1 MKKVTRFLAVFVI
14 FTILL
19 GMMPQSVFAKEV
31 SGNGV
36 EPVEDLTKAGDEKLP
51 EEEKTEADTFGTE
64 GKLDFL
70 YIENNYIASP
80 GSQRVLIG
88 FGDENT
94 CLTGGTLTVENYH
107 TKEQFVYSSEETLE
121 NTILFE
127 LPFLKENAGIYEVK
141 SVNVITQDGNET
153 SVGIKDTGM
162 ANVYFGVDR
171 EVPESEEGALMQES
185 ADFDISDVELQVVSF
200 NGDDSQVSRI
210 AANEIGDALANGDKG
225 RLRAEDNG
233 EVVVVIDPG
242 HDATH
247 AGARANGLREEALTL
262 KIAQYCKAELEEY
275 SGVQVY
281 MTRTGTACPYPGT
294 TSTICNAN
302 RVEAAARVGADY
314 FVSIHL
320 NSAGSSA
327 KGSEIYYPNSNY
339 NAAIGVDGA
348 NLARHISRQ
357 LGALGLNQRGILIR
371 NSGDNTKYPDGSLA
385 DYYDVIRRSKE
396 AGITAIIVEHA
407 FLTNASDAAFLSQES
422 NLQRLGAADATGIAN
437 YLGLTKGPAVDRA
450 QVEAYVTRLYR
461 LCLGREPD
469 ADGLKDWTDRMCS
482 GRTTDADAAL
492 GFFFSEEF
500 LLMNHGNE
508 EYTERLYNVMMGR
521 GSDYAGKADWLY
533 KLENG
538 VGRMGVFKGFA
549 DSAEFEMIC
558 NSYGIKK
565 GTVAV
570 SEGRDRN
577 PGLTTFVSRMYT
589 KALGRAY
596 DIDGLNEWCNRICD
610 KKWTVMDMATTGFF
624 NSPEY
629 LNMHH
634 TNSEY
639 VKVLYRT
646 FFDREYDQDG
656 YVYWLRKLNA
666 GTSLKELIR
675 GFADSREFAE
685 LMRSYGL

>member
-1 MKKVTRFLAVFVI
+1 M
-14 FTILL
+14 
-19 GMMPQSVFAKEV
+19 
-31 SGNGV
+31 
-36 EPVEDLTKAGDEKLP
+36 
-51 EEEKTEADTFGTE
+51 
-64 GKLDFL
+64 
-70 YIENNYIASP
+70 
-80 GSQRVLIG
+80 
-88 FGDENT
+88 
-94 CLTGGTLTVENYH
+94 
-107 TKEQFVYSSEETLE
+107 
-121 NTILFE
+121 
-127 LPFLKENAGIYEVK
+127 
-141 SVNVITQDGNET
+141 
-153 SVGIKDTGM
+153 
-162 ANVYFGVDR
+162 
-171 EVPESEEGALMQES
+171 
-185 ADFDISDVELQVVSF
+185 
-200 NGDDSQVSRI
+200 
-210 AANEIGDALANGDKG
+210 
-225 RLRAEDNG
+225 
-233 EVVVVIDPG
+233 
-242 HDATH
+242 
-247 AGARANGLREEALTL
+247 
-262 KIAQYCKAELEEY
+262 
-275 SGVQVY
+275 
-281 MTRTGTACPYPGT
+281 
-294 TSTICNAN
+294 
-302 RVEAAARVGADY
+302 
-314 FVSIHL
+314 
-320 NSAGSSA
+320 
-327 KGSEIYYPNSNY
+327 
-339 NAAIGVDGA
+339 
-348 NLARHISRQ
+348 
-357 LGALGLNQRGILIR
+357 NQREILIR

-385 DYYDVIRRSKE
+385 DYYGVIRRSKE

-482 GRTTDADAAL
+482 GRTTGADAAL

-666 GTSLKELIR
+666 GTSRKEVLR